1 MTEHYNFFY
10 VRAIGN
16 GSLFVGP
23 KFSNLENDK
32 EKEELIIQAHKTLEE
47 ASIDVSRIRR
57 DENYGEMSFYVN
69 NKLHRALEL
78 LHEIDE
84 DF

>member
-1 MTEHYNFFY
+1 LTEHYNFFY